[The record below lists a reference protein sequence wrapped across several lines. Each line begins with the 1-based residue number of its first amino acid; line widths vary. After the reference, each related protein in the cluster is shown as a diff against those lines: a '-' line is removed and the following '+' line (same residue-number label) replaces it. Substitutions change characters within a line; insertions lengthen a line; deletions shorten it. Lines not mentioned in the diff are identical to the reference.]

1 MTTSSI
7 AASRQGWPVLC
18 QRDDL
23 VAYSGVAAWLESAEG
38 PCQVAL
44 FYLPGHSSELYA
56 IDHHDPLAGANV
68 IARGIV
74 GDINGEPV
82 VASPLYK
89 QHFRLTD
96 GQCLEDPD
104 VVLRTWPVAFDGD
117 SVRIAM

>member
-1 MTTSSI
+1 MTTSST
-7 AASRQGWPVLC
+7 APSAQTWQLLC

-23 VAYSGVAAWLESAEG
+23 VAHSGIAAWLETDDG

-44 FYLPGHSSELYA
+44 FYLPGRSPELYA

-74 GDINGEPV
+74 GDVQGEPV

-89 QHFRLTD
+89 QHYRLAD
-96 GQCLEDPD
+96 GQCLEEPRI
-104 VVLRTWPVAFDGD
+104 VLRSWPVAFDGNG
-117 SVRIAM
+117 VRIAV